1 MAEAIKQPSDTQD
14 GDTSHRSQNERRR
27 KTFSHRLDFLPFW
40 KLWVWCSQ
48 RILTA
53 SIPNFIID
61 IIELTEIALMLGY
74 TSSHHLQVERQT
86 LFAASKSDFFGKH
99 PRWGFML
106 LNLMLFM
113 CSLGV
118 SLELKALKMDSMYFG
133 ISARTP
139 RDDFMF
145 NISLIILWVKNFLED
160 VCALGVK
167 ASLMKKAFIEAFE
180 ACLLGI
186 IENMFWLAGALPFFY
201 RALTFLLSCFDQ
213 RQNFLHCA
221 VCAFIRPRTNF

>member
-1 MAEAIKQPSDTQD
+1 MFATDINSFNPQLYYRYHGTHRDCSYVWLNKQSSFA
-14 GDTSHRSQNERRR
+14 GWTSN
-27 KTFSHRLDFLPFW
+27 PFW
-40 KLWVWCSQ
+40 G
-48 RILTA
+48 I
-53 SIPNFIID
+53 
-61 IIELTEIALMLGY
+61 
-74 TSSHHLQVERQT
+74 
-86 LFAASKSDFFGKH
+86 KSDFFGKH

-186 IENMFWLAGALPFFY
+186 ENIFWLAGALPFFY